1 MMNMG
6 NFPTIGVFF
15 GRGWFLIPLAVCI
28 GVILFRMVLSRRQ
41 ARLRSGQLND
51 SKISD
56 GSIQN
61 RILHLAL
68 KNGAFLTVTDVV
80 IETGL
85 HIKKAEKILNQ
96 MVDNIRVIMEV
107 NESGII
113 VYKFVEVADQ
123 IAGGSE

>member
-41 ARLRSGQLND
+41 ARLKSGQLND

-68 KNGAFLTVTDVV
+68 KNGGSLTVTDVV